1 MVPEEKSR
9 LARSTDLLAP
19 IRVAHLITSLD
30 QNGAQFALA
39 RLTRALA
46 GPQFA
51 HSVISIAPIKQGA
64 SVAFSEDVSVSSL
77 NMSPRRP
84 NPIAYLRLIARL
96 RAFRPH
102 IFQTWLYHADA
113 LGSLAKPLVDTQLV
127 WNIRCSDMASDY
139 ATPAKRLLLSFLKS
153 ASRMPELVIANSQ
166 QGISHHKSIGYRS
179 KNWAHVPNGFDLEE
193 FRPNKEQRITARAI
207 LGLGPRDLA
216 VGIAAR
222 FHEMKDYPTF
232 LRAAGLTA
240 TMLDHAR
247 FVVFGDG
254 NRHEAQVLKNLSH
267 DLGIENKMI
276 WAGHW
281 SEMPPA
287 YNSLDLLVMSS
298 RYGEGFPNSVGE
310 AMACGVPVV
319 VTDVGDAATLVADI
333 DRVVLPSNPEA
344 LAASIHAVL
353 SLPADARIA
362 LGEKDRSR
370 IAGQYSDAAVVA
382 RYREIYRGLLAA
394 DL

>member
-1 MVPEEKSR
+1 MPEEKS
-9 LARSTDLLAP
+9 APTRSDGPAAP

-39 RLTRALA
+39 RLTRSLA
-46 GPQFA
+46 GPQFE

-64 SVAFSEDVSVSSL
+64 SVTFSEGVSISSL

-84 NPIAYLRLIARL
+84 NPIALIRLIARL
-96 RAFRPH
+96 RAYRPH

-113 LGSLAKPLVDTQLV
+113 LGCLAKPMVDTQLI

-139 ATPAKRLLLSFLKS
+139 GTPAKRLLLGFLKS
-153 ASRMPELVIANSQ
+153 ASRVPELVVANSQ
-166 QGISHHKSIGYRS
+166 QGISHHKSAGYRS
-179 KNWAHVPNGFDLEE
+179 PNWAHVPNGFDLEE
-193 FRPNKEQRITARAI
+193 FQPNNEERIAARAT
-207 LGLGPRDLA
+207 LGLDPKDLA

-240 TMLDHAR
+240 TMLDRAR

-254 NRHEAQVLKNLSH
+254 HQQETEVLKNLSH
-267 DLGIENKMI
+267 ELGIGDKMI

-281 SEMPPA
+281 RAMPSA

-333 DRVVLPSNPEA
+333 DRVVVPGNPEA
-344 LAASIHAVL
+344 LAASMQAVL
-353 SLPADARIA
+353 SLPADTRIA
-362 LGEKDRSR
+362 LGENDRAR
-370 IAGQYSDAAVVA
+370 IASQYSDAAVAA
-382 RYREIYRGLLAA
+382 RYSEIYRGLAA
-394 DL
+394 PDP